1 MMLGRIIGKASTS
14 KFQFNVTSANAR
26 KYQFVQVNHSE
37 YGFVLCQILELIRTS
52 EGMTGSCSVLGYKA
66 DDGRLTGMR
75 TPFQIGSEI
84 LEAEDEFIKEII
96 KLDSDSAY
104 IGKLEGKDLKVH
116 IDLQKLLTR
125 HVAVLAK
132 SGAGKSYAVG
142 VLLEEIIEQG
152 VPLLIIDP
160 HGEYSTMKNPSEDKV
175 EDLAAWDIKAKGY
188 LHTVQEFGDPQINP
202 AFKPIKLSEK
212 MSSFELLKLLP
223 LTLSNTQES
232 ILFSVVKDIPDH
244 DLNFDSILIGLA
256 DIQNANIWSVIDT
269 IKHLRDLGIFSASP
283 TPLQEIIKSGKAT
296 ILNLKGMDPQVQKMI
311 TAKLLADLF
320 QARKRNQ
327 IPPFFCVIEEAHNF
341 VPEKG
346 FGKAQSSEVIRLI
359 SSEGRKF
366 GLGLCVVSQRPA
378 LLQKTVL
385 AQCSTQI
392 VMKITN
398 PNDLRSITASAEG
411 VGSETAEEI
420 QNLPIGSALVCG
432 VVDRPLVVRVRRRR
446 SKHGGEAVNVL
457 AASETGDYDSDENY
471 DEVISEG
478 HTTESDKPK
487 PADTETIKEPTIK
500 EQMQQ
505 HQERQLTSVIP
516 SKLSI
521 RDIKLI
527 ADQEI
532 KKITTYLIPSY
543 YVKIQKNNAEFNI
556 LVDAIMGKV
565 LVDPDTDTKIE
576 IHQISQQAA
585 FFRKPE
591 YKQINFDQQIAQRLT
606 EEQIKQ
612 LLTVH
617 CQVLEMYLTNVV
629 FHKVEYQ

>member
-1 MMLGRIIGKASTS
+1 MILGHIIGKATTS
-14 KFQFNVTSANAR
+14 KFQFNVTSSKAR
-26 KYQFVQVNHSE
+26 KYQFVQVHHND
-37 YGFVLCQILELIRTS
+37 YGFVLCQILELTRTS
-52 EGMTGSCSVLGYKA
+52 DGMIATCTVLGYK
-66 DDGRLTGMR
+66 DEQTNRLTGIR

-84 LEAEDEFIKEII
+84 LEAEDEFIKKII
-96 KLDSDSAY
+96 ELNCDSAY
-104 IGKLEGKDLKVH
+104 LGKLEGKDLKVH

-125 HVAVLAK
+125 HLAVLAK
-132 SGAGKSYAVG
+132 SGAGKSYTVG

-160 HGEYSTMKNPSEDKV
+160 HGEYSTMKFPSRDNP
-175 EDLAAWDIKAKGY
+175 EDLKRWSIEAKGY
-188 LHTVQEFGDPQINP
+188 KNIIQEFGDPEINP
-202 AFKPIKLSEK
+202 EFKAIKLSEK

-232 ILFSVVKDIPDH
+232 MLFSVVKDIPEYE
-244 DLNFDSILIGLA
+244 LNFDNILIGLS

-269 IKHLRDLGIFSASP
+269 IKHLKGLGIFSAAP
-283 TPLQEIIKSGKAT
+283 TPLNEIIKAGKAT
-296 ILNLKGMDPQVQKMI
+296 ILNLKGMDPSVQKMI
-311 TAKLLADLF
+311 TAKLLRDLF

-385 AQCSTQI
+385 SQCSTQI
-392 VMKITN
+392 ILKVTN

-411 VGSETAEEI
+411 VGSETQDEI

-457 AASETGDYDSDENY
+457 AASEGQTIETTNVQEQDQPTA
-471 DEVISEG
+471 SE
-478 HTTESDKPK
+478 EPK
-487 PADTETIKEPTIK
+487 NLNQEMQTSFKQQLKE
-500 EQMQQ
+500 
-505 HQERQLTSVIP
+505 HQAKQLTSVIP

-521 RDIKLI
+521 KDIKLI

-532 KKITTYLIPSY
+532 KKITTYLIPAY
-543 YVKIQKNNAEFNI
+543 YIKVIQNDREFHI
-556 LVDAIMGKV
+556 LIDAIKGKI
-565 LVDPDTDTKIE
+565 LIDPDTDTKIE
-576 IHQISQQAA
+576 AHQLTEQAA

-591 YKQINFDQQIAQRLT
+591 YKQVNFDHKIP
-606 EEQIKQ
+606 EQLSEDKIKD
-612 LLTVH
+612 LLNQYCLVQESH
-617 CQVLEMYLTNVV
+617 ETNVV
-629 FHKVEYQ
+629 FHKVEYA

>member
-1 MMLGRIIGKASTS
+1 MILGRIIGKATTS
-14 KFQFNVTSANAR
+14 RFQFNVTSSKAR
-26 KYQFVQVNHSE
+26 KYQFVQVQHTD

-52 EGMTGSCSVLGYKA
+52 EGMTATCIILGYKA
-66 DDGRLTGMR
+66 EDKRLTGIR
-75 TPFQIGSEI
+75 TPFQIGSEV
-84 LEAEDEFIKEII
+84 LEAEDDLIKEII
-96 KLDSDSAY
+96 ELNTDSAY
-104 IGKLEGKDLKVH
+104 LGRLEGKDIKVH

-125 HVAVLAK
+125 HLAVLAK

-160 HGEYSTMKNPSEDKV
+160 HGEYSSMKFPSQDGE
-175 EDLAAWDIKAKGY
+175 EELASWQINAKGY
-188 LHTVQEFGDPQINP
+188 LHTIQEFGDPEINP
-202 AFKPIKLSEK
+202 SFKPIKLSEK

-232 ILFSVVKDIPDH
+232 ILFSVIKDIPEYE
-244 DLNFDSILIGLA
+244 LNFDNILIGLS

-283 TPLQEIIKSGKAT
+283 TPFQEIIKPGKAT
-296 ILNLKGMDPQVQKMI
+296 ILNLKGIDPQVQKMI
-311 TAKLLADLF
+311 TAKLLNDLF

-327 IPPFFCVIEEAHNF
+327 IPPFFCVLEEAHNF

-392 VMKITN
+392 IMKITN

-420 QNLPIGSALVCG
+420 QNLPVGSALVCG
-432 VVDRPLVVRVRRRR
+432 IVDRPLVVRVRRRR

-457 AASETGDYDSDENY
+457 GQN
-471 DEVISEG
+471 G
-478 HTTESDKPK
+478 
-487 PADTETIKEPTIK
+487 IKESINQEEKEDIETSSFKEEIK
-500 EQMQQ
+500 E
-505 HQERQLTSVIP
+505 HKEKQLISIIN

-532 KKITTYLIPSY
+532 KQITTYLIPAY
-543 YVKIQKNNAEFNI
+543 FTKIKKDGSEFHI
-556 LVDAIMGKV
+556 LIDAIKGKV
-565 LVDPDTDTKIE
+565 LIDPDTDKKIE
-576 IHQISQQAA
+576 PSQITREAA
-585 FFRKPE
+585 FLRNPE
-591 YKQINFDQQIAQRLT
+591 YKQIKFDQRISEQLSKLQI
-606 EEQIKQ
+606 EE
-612 LLTVH
+612 LLTPF
-617 CQVLEMYLTNVV
+617 CQILEMQATNVV
-629 FHKVEYQ
+629 FYKVEYV

>member
-1 MMLGRIIGKASTS
+1 MILGRIIGKATTS
-14 KFQFNVTSANAR
+14 KFQFNVTSAKAR
-26 KYQFVQVNHSE
+26 KYQFVQVNHAE
-37 YGFVLCQILELIRTS
+37 YGFVLCQVLELTRTS
-52 EGMTGSCSVLGYKA
+52 EGMTASCTVLGYKA
-66 DDGRLTGMR
+66 EDGRLTGMR

-84 LEAEDEFIKEII
+84 LEAEDDFIKQII
-96 KLDSDSAY
+96 QLDSNSAY
-104 IGKLEGKDLKVH
+104 FGKLEGKDLKVH

-160 HGEYSTMKNPSEDKV
+160 HGEYSTMKNPSEDKT
-175 EDLAAWDIKAKGY
+175 EDLATWGIEAKGY
-188 LHTVQEFGDPQINP
+188 LHTIQEFGDPQINLS
-202 AFKPIKLSEK
+202 FKPIKLSEK

-223 LTLSNTQES
+223 LNLSNTQES
-232 ILFSVVKDIPDH
+232 ILFSVVKDIPEYE
-244 DLNFDSILIGLA
+244 LNFDNILIGLS
-256 DIQNANIWSVIDT
+256 DIQNANIWPVIDT
-269 IKHLRDLGIFSASP
+269 IKHLRDLGIFSATP
-283 TPLQEIIKSGKAT
+283 TPLQDLIKPGRAT
-296 ILNLKGMDPQVQKMI
+296 ILNLKGMDPEVQKMI

-327 IPPFFCVIEEAHNF
+327 IPPFFCVVEEAHNF

-411 VGSETAEEI
+411 VGSETQDEI

-457 AASETGDYDSDENY
+457 AQNKSEPNNFDSE
-471 DEVISEG
+471 EPE
-478 HTTESDKPK
+478 ESNF
-487 PADTETIKEPTIK
+487 KEK
-500 EQMQQ
+500 LEQ
-505 HQERQLTSVIP
+505 HQEKQLTSVIP
-516 SKLSI
+516 PKLSI

-527 ADQEI
+527 SDQEI
-532 KKITTYLIPSY
+532 SKITTYLIPAY
-543 YVKIQKNNAEFNI
+543 FTNVKLDGSEFHVLI
-556 LVDAIMGKV
+556 DAIKGMI
-565 LVDPDTDTKIE
+565 LIDPDTDKKIPPNE
-576 IHQISQQAA
+576 ISRDASFLRI
-585 FFRKPE
+585 PE
-591 YKQINFDQQIAQRLT
+591 YQQVNFDQRISNRLT
-606 EEQIKQ
+606 ESQIRES
-612 LLTVH
+612 LEPYCH
-617 CQVLEMYLTNVV
+617 VLEMQETNIV
-629 FHKVEYQ
+629 FHKVEYV

>member
-1 MMLGRIIGKASTS
+1 MILGRIIGKATTS
-14 KFQFNVTSANAR
+14 KFQFNVTSAKAR
-26 KYQFVQVNHSE
+26 KYQFVQVQHTD
-37 YGFVLCQILELIRTS
+37 YGFVLSQILELTRTS
-52 EGMTGSCSVLGYKA
+52 EGMTATCTILGYKA
-66 DDGRLTGMR
+66 EDKRLTGIR
-75 TPFQIGSEI
+75 TPFQIGTEI

-96 KLDSDSAY
+96 ELNSDSAY
-104 IGKLEGKDLKVH
+104 LGRLEGKDIKVH

-125 HVAVLAK
+125 HLAVLAK
-132 SGAGKSYAVG
+132 SGAGKSYTVG

-160 HGEYSTMKNPSEDKV
+160 HGEYSSMKYPSEDKQ
-175 EDLAAWDIKAKGY
+175 EELAKWQIKAKGY
-188 LHTVQEFGDPQINP
+188 LHTIQEFGDQEINP
-202 AFKPIKLSEK
+202 SFKPIKLSEK

-223 LTLSNTQES
+223 LSLSNTQES
-232 ILFSVVKDIPDH
+232 ILFSVIKDIPEYE
-244 DLNFDSILIGLA
+244 LNFDNILIGLA

-283 TPLQEIIKSGKAT
+283 TPLQDIVKPGKAT
-296 ILNLKGMDPQVQKMI
+296 ILNLKGIDPQVQKMI
-311 TAKLLADLF
+311 VAKLMRDLF

-327 IPPFFCVIEEAHNF
+327 IPPFFCVLEEAHNF

-392 VMKITN
+392 ILKVTN

-411 VGSETAEEI
+411 VGSETADEI

-457 AASETGDYDSDENY
+457 AQSSKEKLEPEEATNSKEASF
-471 DEVISEG
+471 
-478 HTTESDKPK
+478 
-487 PADTETIKEPTIK
+487 K
-500 EQMQQ
+500 EQTKK
-505 HQERQLTSVIP
+505 HQEKQLTSIIP

-521 RDIKLI
+521 RDIKII

-532 KKITTYLIPSY
+532 KKITTYLIPAY
-543 YVKIQKNNAEFNI
+543 FATVKQNGSEFNI
-556 LVDAIMGKV
+556 LIDAIKGMV
-565 LVDPDTDTKIE
+565 LLDPDTDEKISPDKITRE
-576 IHQISQQAA
+576 AS
-585 FFRKPE
+585 FLRSPE
-591 YKQINFDQQIAQRLT
+591 YKQVQFDQRIQERLT
-606 EEQIKQ
+606 EAQ
-612 LLTVH
+612 LRETLEPY
-617 CQVLEMYLTNVV
+617 CQVLRC
-629 FHKVEYQ
+629 H